1 MTKIKLNKN
10 IMICIHGRDPGKLSN
25 SPTWLSA
32 CVLSCFSHVWPFVTP
47 WIVAH
52 QAALSMGFS
61 REEYWSGLPCL
72 LPGDITDL
80 GIEPTSLTPTL
91 AGRFFTTSPTWEVQ
105 NAQAFT
111 LNTIISYIQ
120 KKMLKAVVW
129 DLKGEEGNWHEME
142 KQMSSK
148 QMFVSH
154 AEIMGHRGEFYK

>member
-1 MTKIKLNKN
+1 MKVK
-10 IMICIHGRDPGKLSN
+10 S
-25 SPTWLSA
+25 
-32 CVLSCFSHVWPFVTP
+32 FSHVRLLATL

-61 REEYWSGLPCL
+61 REEYWSGLRCL

-129 DLKGEEGNWHEME
+129 DLKGEEGN
-142 KQMSSK
+142 
-148 QMFVSH
+148 
-154 AEIMGHRGEFYK
+154 